1 MYVLSERW
9 NETGETLISLSFS
22 KEEATNIFKSR
33 VRELLVKNT
42 GLSKSEI
49 EAIIINSLKENYCH
63 EFIGYRETNEEL
75 DVSLFVTEYS
85 GGWVG
90 IL

>member
-33 VRELLVKNT
+33 VHEIMKKNT
-42 GLSKSEI
+42 GLSESEI
-49 EAIIINSLKENYCH
+49 AVIIEKSLQEN
-63 EFIGYRETNEEL
+63 EFIGYKFFEEEL
-75 DVSLFVTEYS
+75 DVSIFVTEYT

-90 IL
+90 VL